1 MNFLRGCLE
10 VDGAAQPLNRQ
21 DCVHRIV
28 SWSQARTKPEGG
40 PSSAEVGALFNAS
53 WATSADFLP
62 AASRL
67 GYSDGLRRRL
77 SKPDRTLKGKAAAAG
92 AAGSAGGCHGAAAD
106 RDCAEP
112 QVEPAVSG
120 LALSAGASGGGGGS
134 SGLLQPPPA
143 VGTSWVLGSSPAF
156 SCANHKTV
164 IGPLHRPQWRKA
176 ASQQQAGCRARVT
189 GYGKH
194 RRSAKGYTVINKRYG
209 CRQAPS

>member
-1 MNFLRGCLE
+1 MQ
-10 VDGAAQPLNRQ
+10 VDGAAQPLSRQ
-21 DCVHRIV
+21 GCASHRIV
-28 SWSQARTKPEGG
+28 NRQVRTKPEGG
-40 PSSAEVGALFNAS
+40 PSSAEVGALFSAS

-77 SKPDRTLKGKAAAAG
+77 SKPDRTLKGKTAAAG
-92 AAGSAGGCHGAAAD
+92 VAGSAGGCHGAAAD

-120 LALSAGASGGGGGS
+120 LALSAGVSGGGGGS

-156 SCANHKTV
+156 SCANHRTV
-164 IGPLHRPQWRKA
+164 IGPQHRPQWTRQHRSNKLGAEPAILTTESIADQRKA
-176 ASQQQAGCRARVT
+176 LL
-189 GYGKH
+189 
-194 RRSAKGYTVINKRYG
+194 
-209 CRQAPS
+209 